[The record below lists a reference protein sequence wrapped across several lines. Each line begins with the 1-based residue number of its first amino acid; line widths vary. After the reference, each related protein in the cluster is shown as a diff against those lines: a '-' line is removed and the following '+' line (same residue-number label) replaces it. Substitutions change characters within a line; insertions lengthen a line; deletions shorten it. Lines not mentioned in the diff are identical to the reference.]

1 MALNTDFKVKDSLY
15 VGNSACFVSQTNT
28 PVILS
33 AGSSLFDIF
42 IQEGEIGTNCTLSQ
56 GTGITTF
63 SYDGSADAT
72 VSIATACDTRWN
84 GTATTVQ
91 SNSANWNAAYTWCT
105 TNGDNVYDTASS
117 PSQGTLRLTDVGNT
131 ADDIDLGVQA
141 TDSPTFAGL
150 TVNGNIS
157 VTGTV
162 DNRDVASDGAK
173 AVSVYTTYN
182 AASGDIVN
190 SGSSTSQGNVT
201 LAQQDGTS
209 VSFDT
214 GLTTGDN
221 VQFTNICGTG
231 TLDIDGDAD
240 FNGQILSAGNDLF
253 DIFSEGDI
261 TSVTAGTGLSGGG
274 TSGDV
279 TLAINASTWSCFS
292 CQGTFNSATGGL
304 SSNGGN
310 VGIDA
315 ATAAD
320 FSCQGIVTGID
331 AGTAITIADN
341 GTATPQVGVTAAC
354 DTAWNNTYN
363 WCTTNGNNVY
373 DTVTSSTQGE
383 FTITDVGGTGET
395 VDLGLQTGDSPTF
408 FGLSA
413 ISLCGDGS
421 GLTGVTATPS
431 FPETACTSIASSDK
445 LFINDSSVCAVSGN
459 KHITY
464 ANLLT
469 DLAGGEGIVV
479 TGSDSLCVAGADGLT
494 DKLTKWDNS
503 NNCFVDSI
511 ASDNGTTFTVAGSA
525 TIQGDL
531 TVEGNLTC
539 LDTLIQVTSAI
550 EICNHGTGPA
560 LYAEQ
565 TGANC
570 VIACFVDS
578 EGGSVVIDDGGNL
591 DINSGNLTVD
601 GDTTLGDAATDTV
614 TVNACGITF
623 GNSLAGGTTSDVV
636 ILDGSDVTR
645 CRAIDPK
652 VWACKVVDYNG
663 TSCSNYITKY
673 IDATGTIDESTIQ
686 DSGTLVT
693 IGSDVKVD
701 ANKSLDIYAT
711 GGTIHSSEQTF
722 TATVGT
728 GGTTVATF
736 AKSGLDSAK
745 YNVVLING
753 VNKTAF
759 EIIVVYNGTT
769 SVGTV
774 YGIVDA
780 QAASQLD
787 TIDVSNTGS
796 TIDLVI
802 TSASAST
809 TAIIQGKALY

>member
-33 AGSSLFDIF
+33 AGASLFDIF
-42 IQEGEIGTNCTLSQ
+42 LQEGEIGTNCTLSQ
-56 GTGITTF
+56 GTGIATF

-72 VSIATACDTRWN
+72 ISIASACNTRWN

-91 SNSANWNAAYTWCT
+91 SNSADWNAAYTWCT
-105 TNGDNVYDTASS
+105 TNGNNVIDTIESS
-117 PSQGTLRLTDVGNT
+117 SQGLLSSTSVGGTCT
-131 ADDIDLGVQA
+131 AHDLGLE
-141 TDSPTFAGL
+141 TDDSPTFAGL
-150 TVNGNIS
+150 QINGNIG

-162 DNRDVASDGAK
+162 DGRDVASDGAK

-190 SGSSTSQGNVT
+190 GGCSTGQGNVT

-209 VSFDT
+209 VSIDT
-214 GLTTGDN
+214 GLETCDN
-221 VQFTNICGTG
+221 VQFVDVNATG
-231 TLDIDGDAD
+231 Q
-240 FNGQILSAGNDLF
+240 FLSAGTDLF
-253 DIFSEGDI
+253 NIFSEGDV
-261 TSVTAGTGLSGGG
+261 TSVTAQTGLSGGSS
-274 TSGDV
+274 SGDV
-279 TLAINASTWSCFS
+279 YLSISA
-292 CQGTFNSATGGL
+292 GT
-304 SSNGGN
+304 
-310 VGIDA
+310 GIC
-315 ATAAD
+315 ATANGV
-320 FSCQGIVTGID
+320 CIE
-331 AGTAITIADN
+331 TACN
-341 GTATPQVGVTAAC
+341 N
-354 DTAWNNTYN
+354 AWNNA
-363 WCTTNGNNVY
+363 Y
-373 DTVTSSTQGE
+373 DSACSPSQG
-383 FTITDVGGTGET
+383 TLYLDRVGSGDTT
-395 VDLGLQTGDSPTF
+395 VDLGLQRGDSPVF
-408 FGLSA
+408 LGLSA
-413 ISLCGDGS
+413 NTLSGDGQCI
-421 GLTGVTATPS
+421 TGVTATPL
-431 FPETACTSIASSDK
+431 FPSTACASIASSDK

-464 ANLLT
+464 GNLLT

-479 TGSDSLCVAGADGLT
+479 TGSDSLCVAGAGSLCTNDLP
-494 DKLTKWDNS
+494 KWDGCS
-503 NNCFVDSI
+503 FVNSI

-531 TVEGNLTC
+531 TVQGNFTC
-539 LDTLIQVTSAI
+539 LDTLVSITSAI

-591 DINSGNLTVD
+591 DINNGNLTVD
-601 GDTTLGDAATDTV
+601 GNTTLGDAAGDTV
-614 TVNACGITF
+614 TINACGVTF
-623 GNSLAGGTTSDVV
+623 GNGLAGGSDTERTVV
-636 ILDGSDVTR
+636 ILNGSGLTQTNE
-645 CRAIDPK
+645 IDAK
-652 VWACKVVDYNG
+652 VWGTALVDGEGSQNSIPKYTNG
-663 TSCSNYITKY
+663 
-673 IDATGTIDESTIQ
+673 TGTIG
-686 DSGTLVT
+686 DSNITDTGSLVT
-693 IGSDVKVD
+693 IDSNTKID
-701 ANKSLDIYAT
+701 ANHDLSIYAT
-711 GGTIHSSEQTF
+711 GGSIYSSEKTF

-736 AKSGLDSAK
+736 AKSGLDTAK
-745 YNVVLING
+745 YTVSLING

-759 EIIVVYNGTT
+759 EILVVYNGTT

-802 TSASAST
+802 TSTSAST

>member
-42 IQEGEIGTNCTLSQ
+42 LQEGEVATNCSLTD
-56 GTGITTF
+56 GIGIADFT
-63 SYDGSADAT
+63 YDGTEAVAISADFT
-72 VSIATACDTRWN
+72 EVVRTSTDQTIG
-84 GTATTVQ
+84 GTKSFSGTIDATTP
-91 SNSANWNAAYTWCT
+91 SAGGAILSGGTDLATIFT
-105 TNGDNVYDTASS
+105 TCVGDITNVSATGGLSGGGSSGSVSVGIDSGTLTPYQEAKDWVDTYGNNVVLSGSS
-117 PSQGTLRLTDVGNT
+117 GSQGTLTLTDVDNT
-131 ADDIDLGVQA
+131 TLDIDLGLQ
-141 TDSPTFAGL
+141 
-150 TVNGNIS
+150 
-157 VTGTV
+157 
-162 DNRDVASDGAK
+162 
-173 AVSVYTTYN
+173 
-182 AASGDIVN
+182 
-190 SGSSTSQGNVT
+190 
-201 LAQQDGTS
+201 
-209 VSFDT
+209 
-214 GLTTGDN
+214 TGDN

-231 TLDIDGDAD
+231 TLDIDGNAD
-240 FNGQILSAGNDLF
+240 FNGQILSGGNDLF

-274 TSGDV
+274 ASGDV

-292 CQGTFNSATGGL
+292 CQGTFNTATGGL
-304 SSNGGN
+304 SSSGGN

-331 AGTAITIADN
+331 AGTAITVDDN

-354 DTAWNNTYN
+354 DNAWN
-363 WCTTNGNNVY
+363 GAY
-373 DTVTSSTQGE
+373 DTITSSEQGE
-383 FTITDVGGTGET
+383 FTITPIVGSPET

-408 FGLSA
+408 FALSA
-413 ISLCGDGS
+413 ITVSGDGS

-431 FPETACTSIASSDK
+431 FPETACTSIASADK

-479 TGSDSLCVAGADGLT
+479 TGYDSLCVAGAAGLT

-525 TIQGDL
+525 VVQGDL
-531 TVEGNLTC
+531 TVQGNFTC
-539 LDTLIQVTSAI
+539 LDTLVSITSAI

-565 TGANC
+565 TGTNC

-591 DINSGNLTVD
+591 DINSGDLTVD
-601 GDTTLGDAATDTV
+601 GNTTLGNAATDIV

-623 GNSLAGGTTSDVV
+623 GNSLAGGTTNDVV

-645 CRAIDPK
+645 CRAIDSR
-652 VWACKVVDYNG
+652 VWGSSLVDGSG
-663 TSCSNYITKY
+663 TANYIP
-673 IDATGTIDESTIQ
+673 IWSDGNSIGISSLSSTGGLT
-686 DSGTLVT
+686 T
-693 IGSDVKVD
+693 IGEDVAVNGD
-701 ANKSLDIYAT
+701 VSVNAGNAFDVYAT
-711 GGTIHSSEQTF
+711 GNSIYSSEKTF

-736 AKSGLDSAK
+736 AKSGFDAGK
-745 YNVVLING
+745 YVVTLING
-753 VNKTAF
+753 VNKTVF
-759 EIIVVYNGTT
+759 EVLVTYNGT
-769 SVGTV
+769 SSFGTV

-787 TIDVSNTGS
+787 TIDVSNASS

-809 TAIIQGKALY
+809 TAIIHGKAFY